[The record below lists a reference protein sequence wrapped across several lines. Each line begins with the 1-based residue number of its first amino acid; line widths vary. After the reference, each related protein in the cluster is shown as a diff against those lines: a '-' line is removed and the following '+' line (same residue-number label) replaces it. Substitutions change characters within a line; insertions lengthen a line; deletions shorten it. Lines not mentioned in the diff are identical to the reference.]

1 LRKPTYGKRGRSF
14 SWYFRYAPKP
24 FVRALLTLRYQLVE

>member
-1 LRKPTYGKRGRSF
+1 LGYGKRERTSA
-14 SWYFRYAPKP
+14 WYFRYAPEA